1 MPIFTVR
8 EYDKLATDANGIPI
22 PVGLEPAVATQ
33 VKTTGVS
40 SGSLSAFNNKTRYI
54 LIGVDTARVNWIIA
68 ASPTAVVG
76 GAGRLAADEHM
87 FFGVESGGRDDAGL
101 RTPLTI
107 AVIDDA

>member
-1 MPIFTVR
+1 MPIFTLR
-8 EYDKLATDANGIPI
+8 EYDKLALDANGNPI

-33 VKTTGVS
+33 TKTT
-40 SGSLSAFNNKTRYI
+40 SGSSQNLNAFNEKTRYI
-54 LIGVDTARVNWIIA
+54 LIGVDTARVNWVIA

-76 GAGRLAADEHM
+76 GAGRLASDEHM
-87 FFGVESGGRDDAGL
+87 FFGIESGGRDDAGA